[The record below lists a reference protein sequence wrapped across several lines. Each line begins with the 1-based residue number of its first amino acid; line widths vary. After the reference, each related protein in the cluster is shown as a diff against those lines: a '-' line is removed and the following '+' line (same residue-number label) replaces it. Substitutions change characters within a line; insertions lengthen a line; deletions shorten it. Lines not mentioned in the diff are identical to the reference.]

1 MSGKQIRQRNFKL
14 RAEVNY
20 VIAEEAKKLVEEGYT
35 VVDVRDKSQFD
46 RAHIKSCYHM
56 PLFIENKDN
65 DIGTVIKRTVHNNF
79 SGLFF
84 GLPFTKENPEFVQ
97 SLKSQFSSESK
108 LLLVCQEGLR
118 SAAAANKLERAGFQ
132 NIACITS
139 GLQAVKPG
147 TFDSVGTTELQNAGK
162 AGLVTIQGKISAVLG
177 TVLIC
182 AYLFITFFPDQAEKL
197 FQLAPAS

>member
-65 DIGTVIKRTVHNNF
+65 DIGK
-79 SGLFF
+79 
-84 GLPFTKENPEFVQ
+84 PFCF
-97 SLKSQFSSESK
+97 FSSAM
-108 LLLVCQEGLR
+108 V
-118 SAAAANKLERAGFQ
+118 
-132 NIACITS
+132 
-139 GLQAVKPG
+139 
-147 TFDSVGTTELQNAGK
+147 
-162 AGLVTIQGKISAVLG
+162 
-177 TVLIC
+177 
-182 AYLFITFFPDQAEKL
+182 
-197 FQLAPAS
+197 